1 MFFQEQKRLFA
12 VLSIVEDLFC
22 KTLYFLLN
30 MNIRNILILIIA
42 IGCQQTP
49 KPPQTAGH
57 SCTPTQSRFSSS
69 VSITSHEKLD
79 VNLKEMVLIPGGRF
93 SMGGDDDQAWRD
105 EYPKHMVVVDS
116 FWMDVHEVTNAQF
129 SAFVEATG
137 YLTTAE
143 KAVDWE
149 EIKKELP
156 PGTPKPDASQLAPAS
171 LVFVPTDKPVSL
183 LDVSQWWQWRQ
194 GANWRQPE
202 GPGSSIVG
210 KDNHPVVHVSWFD
223 AVAYCD
229 WVGKRLPTE
238 AEWEYASRGGLTDA
252 VYAWGNEDLR
262 SGKPKA
268 NTWEGAFPYRN
279 DKRDGY
285 YFTAPVQSYQANN
298 YGLYDIAGNV
308 WEWCADL
315 YHEDYY
321 KTLAGKTTH
330 NPQGPKTSYDSN
342 EPYALKRISRGGS
355 FLCHESYC
363 SGYRNSMRMKTTP
376 DTGSMHTGFR
386 AVVSLR

>member
-1 MFFQEQKRLFA
+1 
-12 VLSIVEDLFC
+12 
-22 KTLYFLLN
+22 
-30 MNIRNILILIIA
+30 MNIRNILILLIA

-57 SCTPTQSRFSSS
+57 SCTPTQTRFSSS
-69 VSITSHEKLD
+69 VSTTSHEKLD
-79 VNLKEMVLIPGGRF
+79 VNLKEMVLIPGGSF

-171 LVFVPTDKPVSL
+171 LVFVPADKPVSL

-279 DKRDGY
+279 DKSDGF

-355 FLCHESYC
+355 CLCHESYC

>member
-1 MFFQEQKRLFA
+1 MACKKPKKSLRLNW
-12 VLSIVEDLFC
+12 
-22 KTLYFLLN
+22 LYFLLD
-30 MNIRNILILIIA
+30 MNIRNILILLIA

-57 SCTPTQSRFSSS
+57 SCTPTQTRFSSS
-69 VSITSHEKLD
+69 VSTTSHEKLD
-79 VNLKEMVLIPGGRF
+79 VNLKEMALIPGGSF

-143 KAVDWE
+143 KVVDWE

-171 LVFVPTDKPVSL
+171 LVFVPADKPVSL

-279 DKRDGY
+279 DKSDGF

-342 EPYALKRISRGGS
+342 EPYALKRVSRGGS

>member
-1 MFFQEQKRLFA
+1 
-12 VLSIVEDLFC
+12 
-22 KTLYFLLN
+22 
-30 MNIRNILILIIA
+30 MNIRNILILLIA
-42 IGCQQTP
+42 VGCQQTP

-57 SCTPTQSRFSSS
+57 SCTPTQNRFSSS
-69 VSITSHEKLD
+69 VSTTSHEKLD
-79 VNLKEMVLIPGGRF
+79 VNLKDMVLIPGGRF

-183 LDVSQWWQWRQ
+183 IDVSQWWQWRQ

-252 VYAWGNEDLR
+252 VYAWGNEDLS

-279 DKRDGY
+279 DKSDGF

-298 YGLYDIAGNV
+298 YGLYDVAGNV

-321 KTLAGKTTH
+321 KTLAGKTTY

-342 EPYALKRISRGGS
+342 EPYALKRVSRGGS

>member
-1 MFFQEQKRLFA
+1 M
-12 VLSIVEDLFC
+12 
-22 KTLYFLLN
+22 LL
-30 MNIRNILILIIA
+30 I
-42 IGCQQTP
+42 
-49 KPPQTAGH
+49 
-57 SCTPTQSRFSSS
+57 S
-69 VSITSHEKLD
+69 
-79 VNLKEMVLIPGGRF
+79 GGTF

-105 EYPKHMVVVDS
+105 EYPKHEVVIDS
-116 FWMDVHEVTNAQF
+116 FWMDAHEVTNAQF
-129 SAFVEATG
+129 TAFVEATD
-137 YLTTAE
+137 YVTTAE

-183 LDVSQWWQWRQ
+183 RDVSQWWQWKQ
-194 GANWRQPE
+194 DANWRQPE
-202 GPGSSIVG
+202 GPGSSIIG
-210 KDNHPVVHVSWFD
+210 KENHPVVHVSWFD
-223 AVAYCD
+223 AVAYCE
-229 WVGKRLPTE
+229 WAGKRLPTE
-238 AEWEYASRGGLTDA
+238 AEWEFASRGGLTDS

-279 DKRDGY
+279 DQSDGFY
-285 YFTAPVQSYQANN
+285 TTAPVQSYQTNG
-298 YGLYDIAGNV
+298 YGLYDMSGNV

-321 KTLAGKTTH
+321 KTLEGKITL
-330 NPQGPKTSYDSN
+330 NPQGPETSYDSN
-342 EPYALKRISRGGS
+342 EPYALKRVSRGGS
-355 FLCHESYC
+355 FLCHDSYC

-386 AVVSLR
+386 TVVSAL

>member
-1 MFFQEQKRLFA
+1 
-12 VLSIVEDLFC
+12 
-22 KTLYFLLN
+22 
-30 MNIRNILILIIA
+30 MNIRNILILLIA

-57 SCTPTQSRFSSS
+57 SCTPTQSRFNSL
-69 VSITSHEKLD
+69 VSKTSQEKLD
-79 VNLKEMVLIPGGRF
+79 VNLEEMVLIPGGSF
-93 SMGGDDDQAWRD
+93 FMGGDDDQAWRD
-105 EYPKHMVVVDS
+105 EYPKHLVVVDS

-137 YLTTAE
+137 YVTTAE

-149 EIKKELP
+149 ELKKELP
-156 PGTPKPDASQLAPAS
+156 PGTPKPNASQLAPAS
-171 LVFVPTDKPVSL
+171 LVFVPTEKPVTL
-183 LDVSQWWQWRQ
+183 RDVSQWWQWRQ

-202 GPGSSIVG
+202 GPGSSNVG

-252 VYAWGNEDLR
+252 VYAWGNEDLH

-285 YFTAPVQSYQANN
+285 YLTAPVQSFQANN

-330 NPQGPKTSYDSN
+330 NPQGPKTSFDSN
-342 EPYALKRISRGGS
+342 EPYALKRVSRGGS
-355 FLCHESYC
+355 FLCHDSYC

-376 DTGSMHTGFR
+376 DTGSIHTGFR

>member
-1 MFFQEQKRLFA
+1 
-12 VLSIVEDLFC
+12 
-22 KTLYFLLN
+22 

-69 VSITSHEKLD
+69 VSTTSHEKLD
-79 VNLKEMVLIPGGRF
+79 VNLNEMVLIPGGRF
-93 SMGGDDDQAWRD
+93 LMGGDDDQAWRD

-183 LDVSQWWQWRQ
+183 LDVSQWWQWKQ

-252 VYAWGNEDLR
+252 VYAWGNEDIR

-268 NTWEGAFPYRN
+268 TTWEGAFPYRN
-279 DKRDGY
+279 DKSDGFY
-285 YFTAPVQSYQANN
+285 LTAPVQSYQPNN

-330 NPQGPKTSYDSN
+330 NPQGPVTSYDSN
-342 EPYALKRISRGGS
+342 EPYALKRVSRGGS
-355 FLCHESYC
+355 FLCHDSYC

-386 AVVSLR
+386 AVISIR

>member
-1 MFFQEQKRLFA
+1 
-12 VLSIVEDLFC
+12 
-22 KTLYFLLN
+22 
-30 MNIRNILILIIA
+30 MNIRNILILLIA
-42 IGCQQTP
+42 ISCQQTP

-57 SCTPTQSRFSSS
+57 SCTPTQTRFSSS
-69 VSITSHEKLD
+69 VSTTSHEKLD
-79 VNLKEMVLIPGGRF
+79 VNLKDMVLIPGGRF

-183 LDVSQWWQWRQ
+183 IDVSQWWQWRQ

-279 DKRDGY
+279 DKSDGF

-298 YGLYDIAGNV
+298 YGLYDVAGNV

-321 KTLAGKTTH
+321 KTLAGKTTY

-342 EPYALKRISRGGS
+342 EPYALKRVSRGGS

>member
-1 MFFQEQKRLFA
+1 
-12 VLSIVEDLFC
+12 
-22 KTLYFLLN
+22 
-30 MNIRNILILIIA
+30 MNIRNILILLIA

-57 SCTPTQSRFSSS
+57 SCTPTQTRFSSS
-69 VSITSHEKLD
+69 VSTTSHEKLD
-79 VNLKEMVLIPGGRF
+79 VNLKEMALIPGGSF

-143 KAVDWE
+143 KVVDWE

-171 LVFVPTDKPVSL
+171 LVFVPADKPVSL

-279 DKRDGY
+279 DKSDGF

-342 EPYALKRISRGGS
+342 EPYALKRVSRGGS

>member
-1 MFFQEQKRLFA
+1 
-12 VLSIVEDLFC
+12 
-22 KTLYFLLN
+22 
-30 MNIRNILILIIA
+30 MNIRNILILLVA

-57 SCTPTQSRFSSS
+57 SCTPTQSRFNSL
-69 VSITSHEKLD
+69 VSTTSHEKLD

>member
-1 MFFQEQKRLFA
+1 
-12 VLSIVEDLFC
+12 
-22 KTLYFLLN
+22 
-30 MNIRNILILIIA
+30 MNIRNILILLVA

-57 SCTPTQSRFSSS
+57 SCTPTQSRFNSL
-69 VSITSHEKLD
+69 VSTTSHEKLD

-279 DKRDGY
+279 DKSDGF

>member
-1 MFFQEQKRLFA
+1 
-12 VLSIVEDLFC
+12 
-22 KTLYFLLN
+22 
-30 MNIRNILILIIA
+30 MNIRNILILLIA
-42 IGCQQTP
+42 VGCQQTP

-57 SCTPTQSRFSSS
+57 SCTPTQNRFSSS
-69 VSITSHEKLD
+69 VSTTSHEKLD
-79 VNLKEMVLIPGGRF
+79 VNLKDMVLIPGGRF

-238 AEWEYASRGGLTDA
+238 SEWEYASRGGLTDA
-252 VYAWGNEDLR
+252 VYAWGNEDLS

-298 YGLYDIAGNV
+298 YGLYDVAGNV

-342 EPYALKRISRGGS
+342 EPYALKRVSRGGS